1 MLHHPHSGKPCP
13 QCASETQ
20 HLRDVSRYTS
30 VDYYLC
36 PTCGQVFTAHKE
48 AAVTRHTVSHEP
60 DPLPTLPDGPVAG
73 VRN

>member
-1 MLHHPHSGKPCP
+1 MLHNPEKPCP

-36 PTCGQVFTAHKE
+36 PTCGHVFTARKE
-48 AAVTRHTVSHEP
+48 SAVQS
-60 DPLPTLPDGPVAG
+60 PTPVMTPVAPSYS
-73 VRN
+73 

>member
-1 MLHHPHSGKPCP
+1 MLHHPHPGKPCP

-36 PTCGQVFTAHKE
+36 PTCGKVFTAHKE
-48 AAVTRHTVSHEP
+48 SPVQKLTPAV
-60 DPLPTLPDGPVAG
+60 GPG
-73 VRN
+73 IRSYS